1 MKTLKQVRAV
11 VGMNLR
17 SLPQRVATSAV
28 VVVGIA
34 GVVAVLVSV
43 LSLSTGLSKTLA
55 STGHPNHAIVLSA
68 GAQSETGSSL
78 TRDAVNTILSAP
90 GIARTEQRTQVAS
103 ADMLT
108 SVRVTRR
115 DGTTP
120 GNASFRG
127 VSPDAFG
134 LRPQIKLVEGRMF
147 ESGLRE
153 LIVGRAAQ
161 NRFAGLDVGDTVT
174 FGSDTWSVVGAFT
187 SNGDAFESE
196 LITDATTVMAAY
208 YRTAPNSVTVRL
220 ESPQS
225 FEAFKAALTTNP
237 TLTVDVKRE
246 SEYYQQQSK
255 LFARF
260 LAVVANI
267 VATVMG
273 IGAVFAALN
282 TMYSSVSAR
291 ITEIATLRA
300 LGFGSVAVVASVLIE
315 ALLLAFIGALFGAT
329 IAWLLFNGNTVSTL
343 SGGNGMS
350 QVVFHLRIGWELVSA
365 GILWA
370 CVIGIIGGLLPA
382 IRAARVPVATALRAL

>member
-1 MKTLKQVRAV
+1 MKTFKQVRAV
-11 VGMNLR
+11 VGMNLL
-17 SLPQRVATSAV
+17 SLPQRVATSTV
-28 VVVGIA
+28 VVIGIA
-34 GVVAVLVSV
+34 GVVAVLISV
-43 LSLSTGLSKTLA
+43 LSLSTGLSQTLA

-68 GAQSETGSSL
+68 GAQSQVGSSL
-78 TRDAVNTILSAP
+78 SRDAVSSILSAP
-90 GIARTEQRTQVAS
+90 GIARTEQGARIAS
-103 ADMLT
+103 TDMLT
-108 SVRVTRR
+108 SVRVARR
-115 DGTTP
+115 DSSTLGS
-120 GNASFRG
+120 ASFRG
-127 VSPDAFG
+127 VSAESFA
-134 LRPQIKLVEGRMF
+134 LRSQIKLVEGRLF

-153 LIVGRAAQ
+153 LIVGRSAQ

-174 FGSDTWSVVGAFT
+174 FGSDTWDVVGAFT

-196 LITDATTVMAAY
+196 LITDATTLMGAY
-208 YRTAPNSVTVRL
+208 YRTTPNSVTVRL

-225 FEAFKAALTTNP
+225 FDAFKAALTTNP
-237 TLTVDVKRE
+237 ALSVDVKRE

-260 LAVVANI
+260 LSVVANI

-291 ITEIATLRA
+291 TTEIATLRA
-300 LGFGSVAVVASVLIE
+300 LGFGSIAVVASVLAE
-315 ALLLAFIGALFGAT
+315 ALLLALVGALLGAS

-343 SGGNGMS
+343 SGGSGMS

-365 GILWA
+365 GIVWA
-370 CVIGIIGGLLPA
+370 CVIGIIGGFLPA

>member
-1 MKTLKQVRAV
+1 VKTLKQVRAV
-11 VGMNLR
+11 VGMNLL
-17 SLPQRVATSAV
+17 SLPQRVATSLV
-28 VVVGIA
+28 VVIGIA
-34 GVVAVLVSV
+34 GVVAVLISV

-55 STGHPNHAIVLSA
+55 STGHPNHAIVLSG

-78 TRDAVNTILSAP
+78 GRDAVSSILSTA
-90 GIARTEQRTQVAS
+90 GISRTEQGARIAS

-108 SVRVTRR
+108 SVPVKRR
-115 DGTTP
+115 DSTAP
-120 GNASFRG
+120 GSASFRG
-127 VSPDAFG
+127 VSPEAFA
-134 LRPQIKLVEGRMF
+134 LRQQIELVEGRMF

-174 FGSDTWSVVGAFT
+174 FGTDTWNVVGAFT

-196 LITDATTVMAAY
+196 LVTDATTLMSAY

-237 TLTVDVKRE
+237 ALTVDVKRE
-246 SEYYQQQSK
+246 SEYYQQQSR

-260 LAVVANI
+260 LGLVANI

-300 LGFGSVAVVASVLIE
+300 LGFGSIAVVASVLVE
-315 ALLLAFIGALFGAT
+315 ALLLALVGALLGSA

-343 SGGNGMS
+343 SGGSGMA
-350 QVVFHLRIGWELVSA
+350 QVIFHLRIGWELISA
-365 GILWA
+365 GIVWA
-370 CVIGIIGGLLPA
+370 CVIGVVGGLLPA
-382 IRAARVPVATALRAL
+382 IRAARVPVVDALRAV